1 MNGVE
6 ITQGIEYDP
15 VTQVWK
21 LNEEFWKSVR
31 KEEVY
36 TPKEEKYQD
45 YYGLKIKVD

>member
-1 MNGVE
+1 MNGYGVE
-6 ITQGIEYDP
+6 ITQGIEEYDP

-21 LNEEFWKSVR
+21 EFWRYVR

-45 YYGLKIKVD
+45 YYGLQIKVY